1 MRLRF
6 ILIFGNKLIH
16 SYNHDFNYHPN
27 LQHRTIHSTIYS
39 DDWLVNKKNTYNNI
53 RNGRKNW
60 SRLCGNGNATSL
72 GSLWGVKK
80 TGLSP
85 VNGLIQQP
93 KLFNKYYI
101 SFFGINILSV
111 NMWGKLYRKSSL
123 NAANIQPTGI
133 TTGEDLAFNLQL
145 FPYLS
150 KIYILKE
157 CGYNYRFGG
166 MTTRYNT
173 CLLPDLKKLYYIKK
187 ALIDKYQY
195 HKASD
200 YIRIELK
207 NVLKSDICQM
217 IAFKVRS
224 PKEIKN
230 RISEELKDP
239 IYKDI
244 MQVQNHPAFL
254 EDPFIKA
261 IAAYDSNMRYD
272 LCKKQVKKE
281 IPIRLL
287 KKIISFILIHI

>member
-1 MRLRF
+1 
-6 ILIFGNKLIH
+6 
-16 SYNHDFNYHPN
+16 
-27 LQHRTIHSTIYS
+27 
-39 DDWLVNKKNTYNNI
+39 
-53 RNGRKNW
+53 
-60 SRLCGNGNATSL
+60 
-72 GSLWGVKK
+72 
-80 TGLSP
+80 
-85 VNGLIQQP
+85 
-93 KLFNKYYI
+93 
-101 SFFGINILSV
+101 
-111 NMWGKLYRKSSL
+111 MWGKLYRKSSL

-224 PKEIKN
+224 QKKKKN

>member
-1 MRLRF
+1 MISIIIPICNTEQYIAQYIRMTGWR
-6 ILIFGNKLIH
+6 I
-16 SYNHDFNYHPN
+16 
-27 LQHRTIHSTIYS
+27 
-39 DDWLVNKKNTYNNI
+39 KKNTYNNI

-60 SRLCGNGNATSL
+60 SRLCGNGNATSH
-72 GSLWGVKK
+72 GSLWGGKK

-111 NMWGKLYRKSSL
+111 NMWGKLYRKFSL

>member
-1 MRLRF
+1 MQ
-6 ILIFGNKLIH
+6 
-16 SYNHDFNYHPN
+16 P
-27 LQHRTIHSTIYS
+27 IYS
-39 DDWLVNKKNTYNNI
+39 QQVSLQGKTLPLISNYFHIYLKFTYSKNVDI
-53 RNGRKNW
+53 
-60 SRLCGNGNATSL
+60 
-72 GSLWGVKK
+72 
-80 TGLSP
+80 
-85 VNGLIQQP
+85 
-93 KLFNKYYI
+93 
-101 SFFGINILSV
+101 
-111 NMWGKLYRKSSL
+111 
-123 NAANIQPTGI
+123 
-133 TTGEDLAFNLQL
+133 
-145 FPYLS
+145 
-150 KIYILKE
+150 
-157 CGYNYRFGG
+157 NYRFGG

-272 LCKKQVKKE
+272 LCKKQFKKE
-281 IPIRLL
+281 IQIRLI

>member
-1 MRLRF
+1 
-6 ILIFGNKLIH
+6 
-16 SYNHDFNYHPN
+16 
-27 LQHRTIHSTIYS
+27 
-39 DDWLVNKKNTYNNI
+39 
-53 RNGRKNW
+53 
-60 SRLCGNGNATSL
+60 
-72 GSLWGVKK
+72 
-80 TGLSP
+80 
-85 VNGLIQQP
+85 
-93 KLFNKYYI
+93 
-101 SFFGINILSV
+101 
-111 NMWGKLYRKSSL
+111 MWGKLYRKSSL

-217 IAFKVRS
+217 IAFKV
-224 PKEIKN
+224 
-230 RISEELKDP
+230 
-239 IYKDI
+239 
-244 MQVQNHPAFL
+244 
-254 EDPFIKA
+254 
-261 IAAYDSNMRYD
+261 
-272 LCKKQVKKE
+272 
-281 IPIRLL
+281 
-287 KKIISFILIHI
+287 

>member
-6 ILIFGNKLIH
+6 ILIFGNKLTH

-39 DDWLVNKKNTYNNI
+39 DDWPVNKKNTYNNI

-60 SRLCGNGNATSL
+60 SRLCGNGNATSH
-72 GSLWGVKK
+72 GSLWGGKK

-111 NMWGKLYRKSSL
+111 NMWGKLYRKFSL

>member
-1 MRLRF
+1 
-6 ILIFGNKLIH
+6 
-16 SYNHDFNYHPN
+16 
-27 LQHRTIHSTIYS
+27 
-39 DDWLVNKKNTYNNI
+39 
-53 RNGRKNW
+53 
-60 SRLCGNGNATSL
+60 
-72 GSLWGVKK
+72 
-80 TGLSP
+80 
-85 VNGLIQQP
+85 
-93 KLFNKYYI
+93 
-101 SFFGINILSV
+101 
-111 NMWGKLYRKSSL
+111 
-123 NAANIQPTGI
+123 
-133 TTGEDLAFNLQL
+133 
-145 FPYLS
+145 
-150 KIYILKE
+150 
-157 CGYNYRFGG
+157 

-254 EDPFIKA
+254 EDP
-261 IAAYDSNMRYD
+261 
-272 LCKKQVKKE
+272 L
-281 IPIRLL
+281 
-287 KKIISFILIHI
+287 